1 MFFHAQ
7 GPQVQQRVFFRRRAE
22 VIPCGSAEVSV
33 GDEKGA
39 GSHRPA
45 QSPQV
50 IAVQNDAAESQ
61 HDRNQAEVGGHD
73 APDSPEVKG
82 GQGERSLLQAA
93 DEASANQ
100 ISGDDKEDVHACIA
114 SRADPFLQMVQDDGQ
129 HGKST
134 QAVNVREIGSV
145 DGAFGLVGRR

>member
-1 MFFHAQ
+1 MLFHAQ

-22 VIPCGSAEVSV
+22 VIPCGSAEINV

-50 IAVQNDAAESQ
+50 IAVQHDAAEGQ
-61 HDRNQAEVGGHD
+61 HNRNQTEVGGHD
-73 APDSPEVKG
+73 ASDSPEVKG
-82 GQGERSLLQAA
+82 GQGEGPLFQAA
-93 DEASANQ
+93 DKASANQ

-114 SRADPFLQMVQDDGQ
+114 PRTDPFLQMVQDDGQ
-129 HGKST
+129 HGKGA

-145 DGAFGLVGRR
+145 DGASGLM